1 MLVDQVKIFVKA
13 GNGGK
18 GCVAFRRE
26 KHIPRGGPNG
36 GDGGKGADVVIKAVN
51 NLSTLLD
58 LRYQQ
63 HYYAPNGGNGLGS
76 NMHGHSGKN
85 IEIKVPLGTTI
96 RESDNPLMLADLT
109 KEGQQ
114 YVAVKAGRGGKG
126 NKHFASSK
134 NRAPKYAQPGE
145 PGEEKWL
152 VLELKLIADV
162 AMVGFP
168 NAGKSTLV
176 SRVSNAKPKIADY
189 PFTTL
194 YPNLGVVSTGE
205 FESFVIA
212 DIPGIIKGAHSGKGI
227 GLRFLKHIERS
238 KLLLYVLDLSSLKI
252 RNIYEEFETLKN
264 ELYYYNP
271 ALTQKPQIIAANKID
286 LPEAAQ
292 IFEKQR
298 HYFIKKGL
306 DVYPISAVTGEGIK
320 TLVYQIKRDLDN
332 QKKGID

>member
-13 GNGGK
+13 GDGGR

-26 KHIPRGGPNG
+26 KYIPKGGPNG
-36 GDGGKGADVVIKAVN
+36 GDGGRGADVVIKAVR
-51 NLSTLLD
+51 NLYTLLD

-76 NMHGHSGKN
+76 NKHGHSGKN
-85 IEIKVPLGTTI
+85 IEINVPLGTTI
-96 RESDNPLMLADLT
+96 RESDSPLMLADLT

-114 YVAVKAGRGGKG
+114 YIAAKAGRGGKG

-134 NRAPKYAQPGE
+134 NRAPKFAQPGE
-145 PGEEKWL
+145 CGEQKWL
-152 VLELKLIADV
+152 VLELKLLADV

-168 NAGKSTLV
+168 NAGKSTLI
-176 SRVSNAKPKIADY
+176 SRVSNAQPKIADY

-194 YPNLGVVSTGE
+194 FPNLGVVPTGE

-212 DIPGIIKGAHSGKGI
+212 DIPGIIKGAHYGKGL

-238 KLLLYVLDLSSLKI
+238 KLLLYVLDLSSLKT

-264 ELYYYNP
+264 EIYYYNP

-286 LPEAAQ
+286 IPGAVQ
-292 IFEKQR
+292 ILEKQR
-298 HYFIKKGL
+298 QYFKKKGL
-306 DVYPISAVTGEGIK
+306 DVYPISAATGEGIK
-320 TLVYQIKRDLDN
+320 TLVYQIKRGLN
-332 QKKGID
+332 NKKKGID